1 VSPSRFVPTPG
12 LDRSLERSPGIVAA
26 VAKATVAVSEEAKR
40 AAAPV
45 SHRFQEGLSMDVGT
59 DAAGRLV
66 GRVIANWEF
75 SLFVEYG
82 NAHQT
87 PRPVLRQA
95 LDASRGK
102 ALR

>member
-1 VSPSRFVPTPG
+1 VSRSFVPTPG
-12 LDRSLERSPGIVAA
+12 LDRIIERRPEIVAH
-26 VAKATVAVSEEAKR
+26 VAKATTSVLAEAKR
-40 AAAPV
+40 AADPI
-45 SHRFQEGLSMDVGT
+45 SGRLKDGLAMDVGT
-59 DAAGRLV
+59 DSTGRLV

-87 PRPVLRQA
+87 PRPVLRRA